1 LFSDL
6 KTWHGRIC
14 NMSIR
19 PFRKKIDLI
28 FEYHMLPFAQTHW
41 CRAQKI
47 QHISA
52 LPPLPCVYIAMHIH
66 AYVHK
71 RTIYLFLIIVICDP
85 NAKATFIP
93 VKDSFFLPKSL
104 FIYKIQT
111 FVYQCPKIIVL
122 IVVQILYI
130 CCCFCKIIEVSYDH
144 VNIKKS
150 N

>member
-1 LFSDL
+1 M
-6 KTWHGRIC
+6 TWQDMQHVYSSISKKNWSHIWISYAPIC
-14 NMSIR
+14 TNTLMSGTKNSAHIR
-19 PFRKKIDLI
+19 SSPSPIRL
-28 FEYHMLPFAQTHW
+28 H
-41 CRAQKI
+41 
-47 QHISA
+47 S
-52 LPPLPCVYIAMHIH
+52 H
-66 AYVHK
+66 AHTYAHVHK